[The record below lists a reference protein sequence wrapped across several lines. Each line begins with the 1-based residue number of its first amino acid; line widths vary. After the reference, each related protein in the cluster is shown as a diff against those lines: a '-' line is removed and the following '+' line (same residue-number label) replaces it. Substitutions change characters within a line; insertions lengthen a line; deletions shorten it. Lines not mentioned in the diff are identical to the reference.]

1 MDAFD
6 SVIFLWFASAM
17 IVTAIGYFR
26 GQAADAMTLGVL
38 LGPVALV
45 VVSGVLLMRG
55 RSGLKESPQVLEM
68 TAANRHRHTAAVPE
82 TQLRRAA

>member
-17 IVTAIGYFR
+17 IVTAIGYSR
-26 GQAADAMTLGVL
+26 GQAADGMTLGVL
-38 LGPVALV
+38 LGPIALV
-45 VVSGVLLMRG
+45 VVSVVLLMRG
-55 RSGLKESPQVLEM
+55 RSGLKESPQILEIS
-68 TAANRHRHTAAVPE
+68 AADRRRHAAALPE